1 MPRLSALYAHARKR
15 EAGWPH
21 LTCPQTHAFSFVVNP
36 PPTVGTDSPPGKEVQ
51 RMLSMGITGGNDE
64 KAADEESAVMQVDHT
79 EAEVALF
86 HKLS

>member
-1 MPRLSALYAHARKR
+1 
-15 EAGWPH
+15 
-21 LTCPQTHAFSFVVNP
+21 
-36 PPTVGTDSPPGKEVQ
+36 
-51 RMLSMGITGGNDE
+51 MGITAGNDE